1 MPSCSTAHSRS
12 TSSSP
17 ATPPEANTGSFDRA
31 AQQEVPLSALEV
43 IQPKDGT
50 LWRFMHD
57 DLAALLTIAPD
68 GTLSTY
74 VYIGLFSTS
83 EILRIDAKTG
93 NVIKRIRVPG
103 NNPYGLVTDKDGN
116 VQADQN
122 NLQSDELYTK
132 RVARRMLQMT
142 RHINTDWTAHVGATG
157 VTCYTCHRGQPVPA
171 NIWFTNPGP
180 PHAQGMAGN
189 KAGQNMPAPAAGY
202 ASLPYDPFTPFLKE
216 DNGIRVVSTTALP
229 EGNRHSIKQTEWTYS
244 LMMHMSKSLGVNC
257 TYCHNSRSFSA
268 WDQSSPARST
278 AWHGIRLVRD
288 VNNTFLESLSGNFPP
303 NRLGPLG
310 DVPKTDCATCHQG
323 AFKPLFGASMLT
335 DYPELRGPG
344 TPAATP

>member
-1 MPSCSTAHSRS
+1 MNVIAVSIAGVAATAAVVALTLQLPPIVTVQRGYRGLAIEQVINPRDL
-12 TSSSP
+12 P
-17 ATPPEANTGSFDRA
+17 AQVALNAVPPVVDP
-31 AQQEVPLSALEV
+31 VP
-43 IQPKDGT
+43 
-50 LWRFMHD
+50 
-57 DLAALLTIAPD
+57 PD
-68 GTLSTY
+68 GTPSSE
-74 VYIGLFSTS
+74 VYQ
-83 EILRIDAKTG
+83 
-93 NVIKRIRVPG
+93 
-103 NNPYGLVTDKDGN
+103 N
-116 VQADQN
+116 VQVLGDVDSAELTRLMQAMTEWVAPEQGCAFCHADGEE
-122 NLQSDELYTK
+122 LSSDSLYTK
-132 RVARRMLQMT
+132 VVARRMLQMT

>member
-1 MPSCSTAHSRS
+1 MNVVAVSIAGVAATAAVVALTLQLPPIVTVQRGYRGLAIEQVINPRDL
-12 TSSSP
+12 P
-17 ATPPEANTGSFDRA
+17 AQVALNAVPPVVDPVS
-31 AQQEVPLSALEV
+31 
-43 IQPKDGT
+43 
-50 LWRFMHD
+50 
-57 DLAALLTIAPD
+57 PD
-68 GTLSTY
+68 GTPSSE
-74 VYIGLFSTS
+74 VYQ
-83 EILRIDAKTG
+83 
-93 NVIKRIRVPG
+93 
-103 NNPYGLVTDKDGN
+103 N
-116 VQADQN
+116 VQVLGDVDSAELTRLMQAMTEWVAPEQGCAFCHADGED
-122 NLQSDELYTK
+122 LSSDSLYTK
-132 RVARRMLQMT
+132 VVARRMLQMT

-335 DYPELRGPG
+335 DYPELRGPT

>member
-1 MPSCSTAHSRS
+1 MNVVAVSIAGVATTAAVVALTLQLPPIVTVQRGYRGLAIEQVINPRDL
-12 TSSSP
+12 P
-17 ATPPEANTGSFDRA
+17 AQVALNAVPPVVDP
-31 AQQEVPLSALEV
+31 VP
-43 IQPKDGT
+43 
-50 LWRFMHD
+50 
-57 DLAALLTIAPD
+57 PD
-68 GTLSTY
+68 GTPSSE
-74 VYIGLFSTS
+74 VYQ
-83 EILRIDAKTG
+83 
-93 NVIKRIRVPG
+93 
-103 NNPYGLVTDKDGN
+103 N
-116 VQADQN
+116 VQVLGDVDSAELTRLMQAMTEWVAPEQGCAFCHADGEE
-122 NLQSDELYTK
+122 LSSDSLYTK
-132 RVARRMLQMT
+132 VVARRMLQMT

-335 DYPELRGPG
+335 DYPELRGPS